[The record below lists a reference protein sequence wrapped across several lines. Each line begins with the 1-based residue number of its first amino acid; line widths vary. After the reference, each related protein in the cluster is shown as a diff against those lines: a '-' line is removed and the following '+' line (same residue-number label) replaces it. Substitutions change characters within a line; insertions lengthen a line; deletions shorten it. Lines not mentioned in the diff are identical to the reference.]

1 MAASFAS
8 FCHRFPLN
16 LGTKSHARA
25 LPRFSNQV
33 RLGNRAFCSQRK
45 LDTVSHRAERI
56 ADHCVMADHALSKNL
71 VVPFPMN
78 YYSTILRND
87 L

>member
-1 MAASFAS
+1 MAVSFAS

-16 LGTKSHARA
+16 LGTESHVRA
-25 LPRFSNQV
+25 LPRFPNQV

-56 ADHCVMADHALSKNL
+56 ADRCIMADHALLKNL